1 MILKTKT
8 PAVDKSLRWVR
19 EKPKLGI
26 FALEVRD
33 HNFIVIFYLR
43 PRMILI
49 KNMSY
54 ILCDG
59 TMHNIVYVQ

>member
-33 HNFIVIFYLR
+33 HNFIVIFYLDQEWF
-43 PRMILI
+43 L
-49 KNMSY
+49 
-54 ILCDG
+54 
-59 TMHNIVYVQ
+59 